1 MSKTNTGFITI
12 KQLLAFA
19 IIALFGAGCTS
30 TGTPSGIE
38 PIQSFELPRYL
49 GKWYEIAR
57 LDHSFEENL
66 QKVTAEYSMRDDGG
80 VMVLN
85 RGFNVKDNDWEK
97 AEGRAYFVGEPNV
110 GHLKVSFFGPFY
122 SSYVIFELGEDYDYA
137 FVSGPDREYLWLL
150 AREPKVAPELYQRF
164 VARAQ
169 ELGFATGEL
178 IKVNHD
184 MQP

>member
-1 MSKTNTGFITI
+1 MSKTTATI
-12 KQLLAFA
+12 KLLCTLALMTLFA
-19 IIALFGAGCTS
+19 TGCTS

-38 PIQSFELPRYL
+38 PVQAFELPRYL

-80 VMVLN
+80 VTVVN
-85 RGFNVKDNDWEK
+85 KGFNVKENEWEQ
-97 AEGRAYFVGEPNV
+97 AQGRAYFVGEPTV

-122 SSYVIFELGEDYDYA
+122 SSYVIFELGEGYDYA

-150 AREPKVAPELYQRF
+150 AREPQVAPELYKRF
-164 VARAQ
+164 VARAE
-169 ELGFATGEL
+169 ELGFATAEL
-178 IKVNHD
+178 IEVNHD
-184 MQP
+184 